1 MTYEKIKERYHLR
14 WGIETSFKELKYAIG
29 LSSLHGKKKE
39 FMIQEVFSRLILY
52 NYTSMIAHQVNIPEG
67 QRVNFPVAAY
77 LCRQFIRNKLSCSQV
92 LKSIVKHL
100 SPIRPGRQF
109 PRFQNLI
116 SAVGF
121 QYRFS

>member
-1 MTYEKIKERYHLR
+1 
-14 WGIETSFKELKYAIG
+14 
-29 LSSLHGKKKE
+29 
-39 FMIQEVFSRLILY
+39 MIQEVFSRLILY

-67 QRVNFPVAAY
+67 KRVNFPVAAY
-77 LCRQFIRNKLSCSQV
+77 LCRQFLRNKLSCSQV
-92 LKSIVKHL
+92 LKAIVKHL

-121 QYRFS
+121 QYRFSGLSQILCKHRNAVQIEQNLFKAEVARAAAALFSK